1 MIALGAP
8 STAAFASPRPRPVS
22 SRTTLITD
30 SFFAVKHKL
39 SNITVDETTVTYEKA
54 YTIRSIVNP
63 DTGITETVPVL
74 DEEQTEKNRQKAILD
89 ARKIKLN
96 QTKTV
101 YANNNTGISQGSYTF
116 DSYHNNNEIIE
127 EPKTY
132 SLIPVGIIVIETD
145 TDYTDEIIVCVNITE
160 NCCAD
165 NSSYSYAVP

>member
-1 MIALGAP
+1 M
-8 STAAFASPRPRPVS
+8 
-22 SRTTLITD
+22 
-30 SFFAVKHKL
+30 
-39 SNITVDETTVTYEKA
+39 
-54 YTIRSIVNP
+54 
-63 DTGITETVPVL
+63 
-74 DEEQTEKNRQKAILD
+74 
-89 ARKIKLN
+89 N

-116 DSYHNNNEIIE
+116 DSYYNNNEIID

-165 NSSYSYAVP
+165 SSSYSYAVPSSYYLNITE